1 MMAAFGKIFII
12 LGIVF
17 VLVGLACLFSHKLP
31 FIGRLPGDI
40 VIKKENFSFYFP
52 LGTSILLSILLTVI
66 FSLFRK

>member
-1 MMAAFGKIFII
+1 MAAFGKIFII

-17 VLVGLACLFSHKLP
+17 VLVGLACLFGHKLP

-40 VIKKENFSFYFP
+40 VIKKENFSLYFP